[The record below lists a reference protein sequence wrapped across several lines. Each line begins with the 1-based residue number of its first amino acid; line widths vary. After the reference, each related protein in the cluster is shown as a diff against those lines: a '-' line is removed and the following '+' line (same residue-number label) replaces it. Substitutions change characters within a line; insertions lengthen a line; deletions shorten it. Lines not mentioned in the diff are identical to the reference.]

1 MNPLPF
7 DPVLPALARL
17 VDAPAM
23 AAEFAAG
30 LRDEGLCV
38 EACEVE
44 RVKYRPRR
52 NASISY
58 RLALR
63 DAGDGER
70 CERRVSA
77 RLREGGVLQWAWW
90 PQDRKLLAPRI
101 LDDDAALAERWL
113 PEVVAAIDG
122 PGARLLAHRVE
133 VVQYVPEQRL
143 TARVALRWLR
153 DGQPR
158 EATVYAKSSREPDGA
173 TANGILAAL
182 QATPAWRA
190 GRLCTPAVLLWQPVT
205 QLHWQQA
212 MPGSALL
219 DQADATRFAAPL
231 GAQLAALH
239 HAPLELARRLDAA
252 VLRARLAEVSE
263 TLALVL
269 PASQR
274 ELRRAVAALERGL
287 HWLDGQ
293 PAATL
298 HGDLHPRNVLVAGPT
313 LSLIDLDGARRAP
326 AVLELGSWCADGAYR
341 AVLAGAAAQRDAA
354 AWAALL
360 DGYAQGGGS
369 VPAAPALAWATA
381 WQLLTQRAWRCVV
394 NLKPG
399 RFEIAPRL
407 VALAAEWAESPWAE
421 AA

>member
-7 DPVLPALARL
+7 DPVLPSLARL

-70 CERRVSA
+70 TERRVSA

-90 PQDRKLLAPRI
+90 PQDRKLLAPAM
-101 LDDDAALAERWL
+101 LNDDAALAERWL

-122 PGARLLAHRVE
+122 PGARLHAHRVQ

-143 TARVALRWLR
+143 TARVALHWLR
-153 DGQPR
+153 EGQPR

-173 TANGILAAL
+173 TAHGILAAL

-190 GRLCTPAVLLWQPVT
+190 GRLCTPAVLLWQPAT

-212 MPGSALL
+212 MPGSAWL
-219 DQADATRFAAPL
+219 DQADAARFSAPL

-298 HGDLHPRNVLVAGPT
+298 HGDLHPRNVLVSGQA
-313 LSLIDLDGARRAP
+313 LALIDLDGARRAP

-341 AVLAGAAAQRDAA
+341 AVLAGAPAQRDAA
-354 AWAALL
+354 AWSALL
-360 DGYAQGGGS
+360 DGYARGGGS

-407 VALAAEWAESPWAE
+407 IALAAEWAESPWAE

>member
-1 MNPLPF
+1 MNAPPF
-7 DPVLPALARL
+7 DPVLPTLARL

-23 AAEFAAG
+23 AADFAERLRGHG
-30 LRDEGLCV
+30 LSV
-38 EACEVE
+38 EACEVQ

-58 RLALR
+58 RLRLR
-63 DAGDGER
+63 DADGGER
-70 CERRVSA
+70 FERHVSA
-77 RLREGGVLQWAWW
+77 RLREGDVLQLAWW
-90 PQDRKLLAPRI
+90 PQDRKLAAPRV
-101 LDDDAALAERWL
+101 LDDGAALAARWL
-113 PEVVAAIDG
+113 HEVIEAIDG
-122 PGARLLAHRVE
+122 PGAQLLAQRVQ

-143 TARVALRWLR
+143 AARVALRWMHA
-153 DGQPR
+153 GQAR
-158 EATVYAKSSREPDGA
+158 EATVYAKASREPDGA
-173 TANGILAAL
+173 TAHRILAAL
-182 QATPAWRA
+182 QLTPAWRT
-190 GRLCTPAVLLWQPVT
+190 GRLRTPAALLWQPQA

-212 MPGSALL
+212 VPGIALL
-219 DQADATRFAAPL
+219 DHAQAARFGAPL

-239 HAPLELARRLDAA
+239 HAPLELARCLDGAT
-252 VLRARLAEVSE
+252 LRARLAEVSE
-263 TLALVL
+263 ALALVL

-274 ELRRAVAALERGL
+274 ELRRAVVALERGL
-287 HWLDGQ
+287 HWLDRQ
-293 PAATL
+293 PPVTL
-298 HGDLHPRNVLVAGPT
+298 HGDLHPRNVLVEGDA

-326 AVLELGSWCADGAYR
+326 ALLELGSWCADGAYR
-341 AVLAGAAAQRDAA
+341 AVLAGAPEQRDAT

-360 DGYAQGGGS
+360 DGYAHGGGS

-407 VALAAEWAESPWAE
+407 IALAAEWAASPWAE